1 VAAQFAGVVAEDRD
15 AIALA
20 LASVLCGESVDDV
33 ELRFGAGTGASSGSH
48 VCLLAM
54 RPLTDPSGAVS
65 GAIGCLSDITD
76 RVRLRDELEIRATVD
91 PLTDCLNRAAT
102 LALVEATLAAAGP
115 AGTALLFVDLDDFK
129 QVNDVHGHAVGDRV
143 LEVCAQ
149 RMRSALRSHDR
160 LGRIGGDEFLVV
172 CTEVADPPMALEIA
186 HRLVDTV
193 SADVDVDGLVLPM
206 RASIGVAWSDVS
218 VNADALIAR
227 ADTAM
232 YRAKRSTTGD
242 RVSLAA

>member
-1 VAAQFAGVVAEDRD
+1 VVPADRD
-15 AIALA
+15 ALAHALSA
-20 LASVLCGESVDDV
+20 VLCGESVDDV
-33 ELRFGAGTGASSGSH
+33 ELRLGAGGDAPALGR
-48 VCLLAM
+48 VCVLAM
-54 RPLTDPSGAVS
+54 RPLTDQSGAVS
-65 GAIGCLSDITD
+65 GAIGCLSDVTD

-102 LALVEATLAAAGP
+102 LTLVESTLAATGS

-149 RMRSALRSHDR
+149 RMRSALRGRDR

-172 CTEVADPPMALEIA
+172 CTEVADVSTALEIA
-186 HRLVDTV
+186 HRIVDEI
-193 SADVDVDGLVLPM
+193 SADVAVDGLVLPVS
-206 RASIGVAWSDVS
+206 ASIGVAWTDATVD
-218 VNADALIAR
+218 ADALIAR

-232 YRAKRSTTGD
+232 YDAKRSPNGE
-242 RVSLAA
+242 RVALAA